1 MISVIGLGYV
11 GLPLAISFAEK
22 GVQVIGF
29 DISEEKIGA
38 YKEGK
43 DPTHEVGDLRLSQ
56 VKNIEFT
63 SNPQQLL
70 QSRFHIIAVPTP
82 IQMDKVPDLSP
93 LKRAT
98 TTVGEHLKKD
108 SIIVYESTVYPGVTE
123 DICVPIL
130 EEASGLTYMKDF
142 KVAYS
147 PERINPGDLVHTID
161 KIIKVVSACDEDSL
175 EAVTNAYTL
184 ITDAG
189 VYVAPSIKVAEAAKV
204 IENAQR
210 DINIAFIN
218 EVAIIFDKMGI
229 DTQEVLEA
237 AGTKWNFLQFQ
248 PGLVGGHCIGVDPY
262 YLTFKA
268 SQLNY
273 RPEVILAGRHI
284 NDSMGRIIV
293 EKTIKQMIDNEQTIK
308 GAKVLIMGLT
318 FKEDTPDLRNSKVKD
333 IVEGLRAYGMDV
345 HITDPVAD
353 ERDIIHEYGGPSTSL
368 DAIHDVDAVVI
379 CVKHQA
385 YQTLPLDTIR
395 QLYKKELLS
404 PILMDVKGLFNKEE
418 SETYFSY
425 WRL

>member
-11 GLPLAISFAEK
+11 GLPLAITFAEK

-29 DISEEKIGA
+29 DISEEKINA
-38 YKEGK
+38 YKQGK
-43 DPTHEVGDLRLSQ
+43 DPTHEVGDIRLSK

-63 SNPQQLL
+63 NDPQKLL
-70 QSRFHIIAVPTP
+70 ASRFHIIAVPTP
-82 IQMDKVPDLSP
+82 VCMDKVPDLAP
-93 LKRAT
+93 LKSAT
-98 TTVGEHLKKD
+98 KIVGKYLEKE

-130 EEASGLTYMKDF
+130 EETSGLEFMKDF

-161 KIIKVVSACDEDSL
+161 KIVKVVSACDEDSL
-175 EAVTNAYTL
+175 EAVKNTYEL

-218 EVAIIFDKMGI
+218 EIAIIFDKMGI
-229 DTQEVLEA
+229 DTKEVLKA
-237 AGTKWNFLQFQ
+237 AETKWNFLKFQ
-248 PGLVGGHCIGVDPY
+248 PGLVGGHCIGIDPY

-268 SQLNY
+268 QQLNY

-284 NDSMGRIIV
+284 NDSMGQIIV
-293 EKTIKQMIDNEQTIK
+293 EKTIKQLINGEQIVK

-333 IVEGLRAYGMDV
+333 IVEGLKAYNMDV
-345 HITDPVAD
+345 FITDPIAN
-353 ERDIIHEYGGPSTSL
+353 EADIIKEYGIKPTH
-368 DAIHDVDAVVI
+368 IEDVSDVAAVVI
-379 CVKHQA
+379 CVKHKA
-385 YQTLPLDTIR
+385 YQELGLETIKN
-395 QLYKKELLS
+395 LFKDNVV
-404 PILMDVKGLFNKEE
+404 PILIDVKGLFNKEE
-418 SETYFSY
+418 GEKYFSY